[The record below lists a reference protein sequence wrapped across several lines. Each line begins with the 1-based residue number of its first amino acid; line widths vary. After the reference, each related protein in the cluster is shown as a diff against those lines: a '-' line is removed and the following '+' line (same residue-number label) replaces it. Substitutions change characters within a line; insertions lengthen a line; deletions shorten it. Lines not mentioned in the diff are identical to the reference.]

1 MERSP
6 LGMGPSGKLRAVRTM
21 YFATSCS
28 RAKSGLLIPASQG
41 SDDGLRIKSRNSKD
55 SAVKLAKVRETPR
68 RKVVNE
74 YRRLVVAPTTKFRE
88 NKRALL
94 FFEVP
99 NRPVRVASESTA
111 RRRLNTAYKVD
122 GGRTFKAKVNE
133 QSITGLFREM
143 SERFFCGVRGV
154 DRVVGQ
160 EGAGE
165 LLVLRTVFDD

>member
-1 MERSP
+1 
-6 LGMGPSGKLRAVRTM
+6 L
-21 YFATSCS
+21 
-28 RAKSGLLIPASQG
+28 ASQG
-41 SDDGLRIKSRNSKD
+41 SHDGPGIKSSNGKD
-55 SAVKLAKVRETPR
+55 GAVKLAKVRETPR

-94 FFEVP
+94 FFEVS
-99 NRPVRVASESTA
+99 NRPVRIASESTA
-111 RRRLNTAYKVD
+111 RRQLHAAYKID
-122 GGRTFKAKVNE
+122 SGRTFKAKVNE